1 MMFAQCCELIN
12 ATDLDTKIAKMVV
25 SSALYICYGKKF
37 KRSRRKINC
46 MFYNQKVTF
55 LNC

>member
-25 SSALYICYGKKF
+25 SYAVYICYGKKF
-37 KRSRRKINC
+37 KRSRRKTNC

-55 LNC
+55 LKC

>member
-46 MFYNQKVTF
+46 MFYNQKVTGE
-55 LNC
+55 CR